1 MIPLTPQA
9 RERGETVQQVTL
21 DQQDS
26 VSQLRQFEQYTS
38 LECDFSIRVITPENF
53 KAGKVK
59 QHIRKWETITSDKS
73 ILDALNGFQL
83 RFHSLPPTRNK
94 CNNVNTRG
102 HVLRP

>member
-1 MIPLTPQA
+1 LKVIT
-9 RERGETVQQVTL
+9 EKFN
-21 DQQDS
+21 S

-73 ILDALNGFQL
+73 ILDALNG
-83 RFHSLPPTRNK
+83 
-94 CNNVNTRG
+94 
-102 HVLRP
+102 